1 MSKDLNICT
10 FVGRIT
16 KDTQT
21 RYSQS
26 GTAIASFTIAV
37 NNIVSDNV
45 GGYREDPN
53 FFDMVIYGKRAESLY
68 KYLIKGQQVAIQAE
82 ARQNTYKRK
91 DGTTASSVEFL
102 VFDIQLLGKTNSS
115 TTTTTKPQQ
124 QKQINTAVDI
134 KPEEF
139 EQAEL
144 DLSSVPF

>member
-45 GGYREDPN
+45 GGYRDEPN

-68 KYLIKGQQVAIQAE
+68 KYLVKGQQVAIQAE
-82 ARQNTYKRK
+82 ARQNSYKRK
-91 DGTTASSVEFL
+91 DGTTASAIEFM
-102 VFDIQLLGKTNSS
+102 VIDIQLVGASK
-115 TTTTTKPQQ
+115 KQQ
-124 QKQINTAVDI
+124 QEQPKQSVSRQQSEPASDNP
-134 KPEEF
+134 K
-139 EQAEL
+139 
-144 DLSSVPF
+144 VPF

>member
-1 MSKDLNICT
+1 MSKDLNMCT

-21 RYSQS
+21 KYSQS

-45 GGYREDPN
+45 GGYREEPN

-82 ARQNTYKRK
+82 ARQNSYKRK
-91 DGTTASSVEFL
+91 DGTTASAIEFMVLDVQL
-102 VFDIQLLGKTNSS
+102 VGSS
-115 TTTTTKPQQ
+115 KKQQ
-124 QKQINTAVDI
+124 QEQPKQ
-134 KPEEF
+134 
-139 EQAEL
+139 
-144 DLSSVPF
+144 SVSRQQSEPAPDNPKIPF

>member
-1 MSKDLNICT
+1 MSKDLNMCT

-45 GGYREDPN
+45 GGYREEPN

-68 KYLIKGQQVAIQAE
+68 KYLVKGQQVAIQAE
-82 ARQNTYKRK
+82 ARQNSYKRK
-91 DGTTASSVEFL
+91 DGTTASAIEFMVLDLQL
-102 VFDIQLLGKTNSS
+102 VGSSKT
-115 TTTTTKPQQ
+115 QQ
-124 QKQINTAVDI
+124 Q
-134 KPEEF
+134 
-139 EQAEL
+139 EQPRQTVSRQQSEPAL
-144 DLSSVPF
+144 DNSAVPF